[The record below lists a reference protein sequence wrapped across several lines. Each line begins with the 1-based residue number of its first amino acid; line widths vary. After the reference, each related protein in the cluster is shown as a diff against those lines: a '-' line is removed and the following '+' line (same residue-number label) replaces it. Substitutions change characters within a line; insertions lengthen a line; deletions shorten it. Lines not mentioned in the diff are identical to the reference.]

1 MTCKKHP
8 YKTIAEAKAALDYIK
23 KLKEYLPGRMEKRIY
38 YCKRC
43 EAYHLTKQEAWG
55 K

>member
-1 MTCKKHP
+1 MTCNKHP

-43 EAYHLTKQEAWG
+43 EAYHLTKQEAW